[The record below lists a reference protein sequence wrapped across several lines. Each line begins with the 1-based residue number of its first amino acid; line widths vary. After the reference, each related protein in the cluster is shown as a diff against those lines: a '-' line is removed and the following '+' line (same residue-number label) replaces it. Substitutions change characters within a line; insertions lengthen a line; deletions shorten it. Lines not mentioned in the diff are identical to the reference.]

1 MKLSTLIHYRNLLK
15 EHTPGDM
22 SGVMNKN
29 AGHALYLAKEHELQ
43 FSDLTTQLDN
53 DYQNIIQSFS
63 KFSNTIT
70 DIQDRITHLINEIE
84 PQYYSEISRAYK
96 YEWSRHSVNTVFE
109 RKLPLTDGTAEY
121 IRNRIKL
128 YGGWQYP
135 GLIVRPALDPWIK
148 DLVACD
154 PLYIADQNLELLQP
168 ALEQFHEQYQNR
180 LRIYFIN
187 DYVDAPILKMLPE
200 NQFGFCL
207 FYNFFNYKPIEIV
220 KNYLSEIYRKLR
232 PGGVLAFTFNDCDH
246 HNAVELVERNYMS
259 YTPGHLIFDFCKHLN
274 YELVQT
280 QQIVPGTSW
289 VELKKPG
296 ALSSL
301 RGGQSLARIVAKS
314 K

>member
-1 MKLSTLIHYRNLLK
+1 MVFDRKLSLNT
-15 EHTPGDM
+15 
-22 SGVMNKN
+22 S
-29 AGHALYLAKEHELQ
+29 
-43 FSDLTTQLDN
+43 TTE
-53 DYQNIIQSFS
+53 Y
-63 KFSNTIT
+63 
-70 DIQDRITHLINEIE
+70 IQD
-84 PQYYSEISRAYK
+84 
-96 YEWSRHSVNTVFE
+96 
-109 RKLPLTDGTAEY
+109 
-121 IRNRIKL
+121 RIKL

-135 GLIVRPALDPWIK
+135 GLIVRPAMDPWIK

-187 DYVDAPILKMLPE
+187 DYVDDPILKMLPE